1 MSEQQTPPM
10 PALVPSL
17 VVNDVKATLDWFT
30 RLGFDTRSTMA
41 APDGSIAHA
50 EVGRGA
56 DVRLMLGPAS
66 WGGTPGSTGMTL
78 YITLGESVDAYHDR
92 VTAAGVKV
100 KDPLTDQFW
109 GDRTFAVQHPDGY
122 QITFS
127 QHVRD
132 VSDEEMQAAMK
143 QMAGA
148 PA

>member
-1 MSEQQTPPM
+1 MADQQVPPM
-10 PALVPSL
+10 PALVPSI

-30 RLGFDTRSTMA
+30 KLGFETLYTMP
-41 APDGSIAHA
+41 APDGSIVHA
-50 EVGRGA
+50 EVGRGPN
-56 DVRLMLGPAS
+56 VRLMLGPAS
-66 WGGTPGSTGMTL
+66 WGGTPGSTGMSI
-78 YITLGESVDAYHDR
+78 YITLGEGVDAYHDR
-92 VTAAGVKV
+92 VTAAGVTV

-132 VSDEEMQAAMK
+132 VSEEEMQQAMK
-143 QMAGA
+143 QMAGT